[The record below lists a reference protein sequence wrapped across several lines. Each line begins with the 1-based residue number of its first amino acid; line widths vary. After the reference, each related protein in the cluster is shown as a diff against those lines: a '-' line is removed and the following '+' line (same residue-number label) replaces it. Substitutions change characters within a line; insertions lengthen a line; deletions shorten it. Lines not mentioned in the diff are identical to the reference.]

1 MSGLLNLDGAV
12 WRKHKEALYPLLHVG
27 NVNLYTSKF
36 HDAMTRHAEA
46 WAAGVVA
53 EDGILPEPEAGWS
66 PAAAAAVSGGPDLVA
81 ASRAAG
87 MEAVLDFAVSL
98 DPRSAA
104 GRELGRE
111 LTLYGK
117 HLAGISDGVGG
128 IFAVPLG
135 LWRVVDCT
143 NKIRSLVNSYVV
155 DRFGAPTRDQATEE
169 QVARVQAE
177 DDSAE
182 AKDGLRSMW
191 LAGFG
196 AHEMA
201 AEVNHVHGAH
211 KAAGF
216 SIACMLWR
224 LAQPC
229 NAEWVGRL
237 RAEWEA
243 VLGKAPAGSK
253 GFTNAPSRSDVK
265 KLTLTGAVIKEV
277 MRLHVVSL
285 CETPPP
291 RASSAAS
298 GGPQPSPRPAQNA
311 ARAAT
316 GVLPPPPLPPPP
328 HALALW
334 PPSSAWSPRDRRH
347 RPPDWPPHHRGRGH
361 PAARHR
367 DRDCAAGHAHAP
379 RPLLSAQRV
388 LPRALAA
395 RRPRAGF
402 GCDREP
408 ASLPPVPQRSAQV
421 RRPAARRDGAHG
433 GRARGPGSVR
443 RHGERPATPGNA
455 RHLLRAGQLAQPLQ
469 QVRAPGAPALAP
481 RDCTDPAV
489 LLAASPC
496 AVAGDV
502 AAHAR
507 RPLLLHRV
515 ARRLHMRA
523 SRDRVDCLCT
533 ESAKRLRTR
542 VCVRASMCVSVS
554 VWLSGQ
560 RAPNVLPTNRCP
572 GRRAAC
578 CRRGSDSRARPP
590 IPSAAAA
597 RSLAAKGRPER
608 RRPCH
613 GGSFRAWGAS

>member
-1 MSGLLNLDGAV
+1 MELSATETTLLVGAGTVAVGALAGTTAFYLWLQRPHLKSQVPRGQLVRMFQGDDREQAFIKLFSEYGKTCEMEGFAITCDPALVRELLTKSEHCEFRSRFYSASTHLLYGMSGLLNLDGAV

-53 EDGILPEPEAGWS
+53 EDGILPEEPEAGWS

-155 DRFGAPTRDQATEE
+155 ERFGAPTRDQATEE

-285 CETPPP
+285 CTGRQTGLPITVDGVTLPPGTEIGIALQAMHTHPDHFSRPNEFCPERWLPADHELASDATANP
-291 RASSAAS
+291 RAFLPFLSGPRKCAGQQLAEMEHTVGVHAVLDRFDVTSPVTSLRMRADLYSSIE
-298 GGPQPSPRPAQNA
+298 SPVAF
-311 ARAAT
+311 T
-316 GVLPPPPLPPPP
+316 
-328 HALALW
+328 
-334 PPSSAWSPRDRRH
+334 
-347 RPPDWPPHHRGRGH
+347 
-361 PAARHR
+361 
-367 DRDCAAGHAHAP
+367 CAP
-379 RPLLSAQRV
+379 R
-388 LPRALAA
+388 
-395 RRPRAGF
+395 
-402 GCDREP
+402 
-408 ASLPPVPQRSAQV
+408 
-421 RRPAARRDGAHG
+421 
-433 GRARGPGSVR
+433 
-443 RHGERPATPGNA
+443 AT
-455 RHLLRAGQLAQPLQ
+455 
-469 QVRAPGAPALAP
+469 
-481 RDCTDPAV
+481 
-489 LLAASPC
+489 
-496 AVAGDV
+496 
-502 AAHAR
+502 
-507 RPLLLHRV
+507 
-515 ARRLHMRA
+515 
-523 SRDRVDCLCT
+523 
-533 ESAKRLRTR
+533 E
-542 VCVRASMCVSVS
+542 
-554 VWLSGQ
+554 
-560 RAPNVLPTNRCP
+560 
-572 GRRAAC
+572 
-578 CRRGSDSRARPP
+578 
-590 IPSAAAA
+590 
-597 RSLAAKGRPER
+597 
-608 RRPCH
+608 
-613 GGSFRAWGAS
+613 